1 MTAQVG
7 DTVLENFR
15 IGEDDFRD
23 LDSVVRQHCETITYY
38 VHKGRSLGDYQ
49 TDSVED
55 LVKDRNGVET
65 RIESVLLQ
73 ATGANGL
80 KFNIEFNDEIAMNG
94 ECSDR
99 APLIL
104 LASDAGSVIRDR
116 MKGRKPKRKVILQAI
131 AVVFFILGYSVF
143 LHIQDS
149 YTSRFNAAHTAQI
162 SRSAEAADQK
172 QANAAILST
181 QRLLSQATTAL
192 SEHDL
197 NAEIAFL
204 VQQQIGQLR
213 QEIASDQATAA
224 LTSSSDIPSDPTP
237 PWWSTSYWLLL
248 VVACAA
254 TAVAVGIGYLVIPSS
269 SSVFLIGD
277 EKRRQKRADKFRTN
291 MIWAVG
297 VGFIVS
303 IVSGLLLSLR

>member
-7 DTVLENFR
+7 DMVLENFKV
-15 IGEDDFRD
+15 GEDDFRD
-23 LDSVVRQHCETITYY
+23 LDSVVRQHCETVTYY
-38 VHKGRSLGDYQ
+38 VHKGRSLGDYE

-55 LVKDRNGVET
+55 IMKDRNGVET
-65 RIESVLLQ
+65 RIKSVMLR

-80 KFNIEFNDEIAMNG
+80 RFNIEFDDEIVMNG

-104 LASDAGSVIRDR
+104 LATDAGSVIRDR
-116 MKGRKPKRKVILQAI
+116 MKGRKPKRKIMLQAI

-149 YTSRFNAAHTAQI
+149 YTSRFNAEQTAQV
-162 SRSAEAADQK
+162 SRSAVAADRK
-172 QANAAILST
+172 QGNADMLSI
-181 QRLLSQATTAL
+181 QRQLSQAAAAL
-192 SEHDL
+192 SKHDL
-197 NAEIAFL
+197 NAEIDFL
-204 VQQQIGQLR
+204 VQQRIGQLR
-213 QEIASDQATAA
+213 QELTSDQAMAA
-224 LTSSSDIPSDPTP
+224 ITSSSDMPSDPTP

-248 VVACAA
+248 AVACTAA
-254 TAVAVGIGYLVIPSS
+254 AVAVGVGYLVISS
-269 SSVFLIGD
+269 SNSVFLIGD

-291 MIWAVG
+291 MIWVVG